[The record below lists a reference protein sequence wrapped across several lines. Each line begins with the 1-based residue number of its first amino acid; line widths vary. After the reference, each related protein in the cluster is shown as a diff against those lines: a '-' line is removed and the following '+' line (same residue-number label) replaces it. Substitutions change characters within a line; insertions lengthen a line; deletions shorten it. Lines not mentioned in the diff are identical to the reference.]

1 MLQLSELRVRLDQM
15 TDRIVSRLKD
25 RSRFP
30 LNEAVYRPDAVSIRG
45 KSGISFLQHAL
56 EGLEAYHQSLGRYD
70 YPDQFP
76 IFSGQIPTAPVTR
89 TIGKPSLPRLAISTR
104 DDLLA
109 FYQRLLPRLCP
120 SGDDPDAYGET
131 VYVDS
136 DLLELIHERINVGR
150 YVAQVKATQDPTIF
164 AVVGDPAQLDARL
177 RDASRENALVN
188 AAKTAAQRYELDP
201 QVTEDVFRWIVD
213 ETMLVE
219 RAYLRQ
225 LAAEIISQRLYP
237 TERNRLESSKPDA
250 ILGG

>member
-30 LNEAVYRPDAVSIRG
+30 LNEAVYRPDAVAIKG

-56 EGLEAYHQSLGRYD
+56 QGLEAYHSSLCRYD

-76 IFSGQIPTAPVTR
+76 IFSEAVPTAPVAR
-89 TIGKPSLPRLAISTR
+89 IIGQPALPRLAISTR

-109 FYQRLLPRLCP
+109 FYQELLPRLCAP
-120 SGDDPDAYGET
+120 GDDPNSYGET
-131 VYVDS
+131 VYIDS

-150 YVAQVKATQDPTIF
+150 YVAQVKLTQDPTIF
-164 AVVGDPAQLDARL
+164 DVVGDDAGLEARL
-177 RDASRENALVN
+177 RDSLREDALV
-188 AAKTAAQRYELDP
+188 AAARAIAERYALDP
-201 QVTEDVFRWIVD
+201 DVTAYVFRWIIA

-219 RAYLRQ
+219 KAYVRQ
-225 LAAEIISQRLYP
+225 LIP
-237 TERNRLESSKPDA
+237 VNSS
-250 ILGG
+250 G